1 MANCTEQFFSES
13 EGKTKFGTNAFH
25 DARCCRGVGIKE
37 RVFFMQVKADQV
49 CLVPLSEIIL
59 SDDGKV
65 VSVGGEILLADEGD
79 GHYRLLAG
87 EEQLRQ
93 LRESGSSHVA
103 AVVSHHEDTEKR
115 LNGFTG
121 LMAEGRMHYLDEGA
135 AYQDFIR
142 RDGLSV
148 QQLSWRTGRSVA
160 TVRRKIRLTNLGDEV
175 AELLRTNDV
184 SEAVAEALLRIPGQQ
199 GRLRV
204 LRHVISEGMDVKA
217 AETLVNEVLSRMPV
231 PVQSGRRM
239 KPLMRDYRLYVNAF
253 REIVEQMRDAGLDAR
268 MLVNPGKSVMDIRIS
283 IPVFTGKNK

>member
-1 MANCTEQFFSES
+1 MLFF
-13 EGKTKFGTNAFH
+13 
-25 DARCCRGVGIKE
+25 DARLSRVAGIKE
-37 RVFFMQVKADQV
+37 RAKIMQIKADQV
-49 CLVPLSEIIL
+49 CLVPLSEILL

-65 VSVGGEILLADEGD
+65 VSVGDEILLADEGD

-87 EEQLRQ
+87 EERLKE
-93 LRESGSSHVA
+93 LKESGSSHVA

-115 LNGFTG
+115 LNGFTS

-160 TVRRKIRLTNLGDEV
+160 TVRRKIRLTNLGDDV
-175 AELLRTNDV
+175 AELLRTNDI
-184 SEAVAEALLRIPGQQ
+184 SEAIAEVLLRIPGQQ

-204 LRHVISEGMDVKA
+204 LRHVISEGMDAKA

-231 PVQSGRRM
+231 PVQAGRRM
-239 KPLMRDYRLYVNAF
+239 RPLMRDYRLYVNAF
-253 REIVEQMRDAGLDAR
+253 REIVEQMHDAGLDAR
-268 MLVNPGKSVMDIRIS
+268 MQVNPGKSVMDIRIS